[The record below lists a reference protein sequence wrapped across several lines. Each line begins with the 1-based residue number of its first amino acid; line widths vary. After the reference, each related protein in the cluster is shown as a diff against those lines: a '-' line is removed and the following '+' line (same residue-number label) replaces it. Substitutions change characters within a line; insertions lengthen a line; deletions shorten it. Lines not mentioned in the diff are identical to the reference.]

1 MNERQ
6 LFSLFLYR
14 IWMTCVSFQIFFFFF
29 VDNYSHMYIRT
40 GTSTLRV
47 YESDISYEGQMNR
60 TQQEYNL
67 LGQRVV
73 CQYMYVYIYWLW
85 ITVWSEVQIE
95 VDDRE
100 REGER
105 QTRLNERKT
114 NLTKL
119 VIHIVIIWSSF
130 TSKQG
135 HWNEKNKRDIEAS
148 SNCLLSARLKPKILS
163 KKKEPLQITIRKT

>member
-6 LFSLFLYR
+6 LLSLPLFLFIEFEWR
-14 IWMTCVSFQIFFFFF
+14 VSHFNFLFF
-29 VDNYSHMYIRT
+29 VNNYSHIVYIQT
-40 GTSTLRV
+40 GTTILRV
-47 YESDISYEGQMNR
+47 YESDISYEGQVNW

-73 CQYMYVYIYWLW
+73 CQYIYMYWLW

-148 SNCLLSARLKPKILS
+148 SNCLSSARLKPKIL
-163 KKKEPLQITIRKT
+163 